1 MEDALIIII
10 QVLAEIVLESLA
22 WWPVDLPSR
31 GRQRPEAPSIKGS
44 CAIWFTVGALL
55 GGLSVLLV
63 KRTFLTHPALRLT
76 NLLVAPL
83 ASAYLSEAIAR
94 HRQQANHHIIP
105 RNHFWRAF
113 WFTTGLVLLRFA
125 YAVRS

>member
-1 MEDALIIII
+1 MEDALFIVI
-10 QVLAEIVLESLA
+10 QVLAELVMESLA

-31 GRQRPEAPSIKGS
+31 SRRRPEAPSIIGS

-55 GGLSVLLV
+55 GWLSVLLV
-63 KRTFLTHPALRLT
+63 TRTFLTHPALRLT

-83 ASAYLSEAIAR
+83 ASAYLSAAIAKR
-94 HRQQANHHIIP
+94 RQPANHYIIP

-125 YAVRS
+125 YAVRA